1 MIILEVHTPVLIKY
15 WYCLVVMM
23 ILYSLSTLEC
33 IRLHSNQSSTPTQAS
48 SSTTALPTI
57 RPSLFLVPVP
67 FLSPT
72 IVSTRS
78 LCIGVRNKFTTP
90 YGDCSI
96 YFGSDLQYY
105 SWDIDSVTNYH
116 AKDVCAQCG
125 ECSDPLIAN
134 TLPPTS
140 TSSPISPST
149 VSSPSI
155 VSSSTCLKE
164 YDNCAYYALVDESEN
179 NSGYTLVLI
188 LL

>member
-1 MIILEVHTPVLIKY
+1 MDENDNEDDNEDENDNESDNDGGDDVATMGDGAVETK
-15 WYCLVVMM
+15 
-23 ILYSLSTLEC
+23 
-33 IRLHSNQSSTPTQAS
+33 
-48 SSTTALPTI
+48 
-57 RPSLFLVPVP
+57 
-67 FLSPT
+67 T
-72 IVSTRS
+72 IVSTASSPIVATSSPPSLSLSLSFSFSSSLSLSPTRS
-78 LCIGVRNKFTTP
+78 LCIGVRNKFKTP